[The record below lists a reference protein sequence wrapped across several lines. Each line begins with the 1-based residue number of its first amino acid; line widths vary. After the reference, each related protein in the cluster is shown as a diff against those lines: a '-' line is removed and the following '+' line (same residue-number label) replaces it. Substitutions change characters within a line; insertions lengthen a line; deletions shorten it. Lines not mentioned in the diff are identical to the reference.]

1 MRPFLVALQFLTSLP
16 VRLATTPDEREIG
29 RSLAW
34 YPAVGLLLGGVLFVA
49 ALILTSAPP
58 LLAAAL
64 LLSLWVLLSGGLH
77 LDGLADSAD
86 AWIGGLGDRD
96 RTLAIMKDPC
106 CGPAGVVA
114 VVLLLLL
121 KFSALYSV
129 METASLAILLLA
141 PALGRMVLPLLFL
154 TTPYVRKQGLGS
166 ALATY
171 ASRNQVVLIGI
182 AVLAVL
188 FLLVKST
195 LLWLLIV
202 VVSVFLVLRT
212 MMMRRLG
219 GTTGDVAGALVEV
232 VEVVVLISAAIFPAG

>member
-16 VRLATTPDEREIG
+16 VRLAATPDEREIG

-64 LLSLWVLLSGGLH
+64 VLSLWVLLSGGLH

-129 METASLAILLLA
+129 VETASLAILLLA
-141 PALGRMVLPLLFL
+141 PALGRMALPLLFL

-232 VEVVVLISAAIFPAG
+232 VEVVVLIAMVLAD